1 MTPAQAAIEAPGF
14 SPGRFL
20 RTVTRLRPAQIGWRL
35 LRMAQQPF
43 APGAARRCGPGA
55 PGAFDAETLSRLRV
69 FMEDAASAGLSASRG
84 SMDALRGGH
93 PVFLNRTASVTGYS
107 WHDATLPKLWRY
119 QLHGF
124 RWLAMLALENTRFP
138 RPEDRTLAREA
149 LLDWMRNNPPGVGD
163 GWEPFPVSERILH
176 WAPALAVL
184 APEDPELR
192 ASVEHQ
198 ARWLARRFEWDLQ
211 GNHLLKN
218 ACALAVAGAVLGDA
232 ALLAR
237 GAAEAVR
244 QFDRQVLP
252 DGGHFERSPMY
263 HALALWDG
271 LVLQAVLGEQHPAGE
286 HLRPVLLRMADFLR
300 GVAHPDGDIPLFN
313 DAVLGEAFPA
323 RALADFAAHRCGGAV
338 RLREDFPDSGVYAL
352 GNSQGRMLVKASPVP
367 SDQPGHAHGDPL
379 TIELSTGTTRMLVDA
394 GCHGYAESPLRG
406 WCRSVR
412 AHNTAVVDGVE
423 PVEAWSVF
431 RVGHRH
437 GPPSAR
443 VERRADGA
451 RFTGEV
457 VLPGGAV
464 HRREILCLDSAPA
477 WRVRD
482 AAVRRDGGP
491 ASLVALLHM
500 PPETTVSV
508 REDGAVLLRRDV
520 AVLLILPESGT
531 GVSAHLPGKGD
542 TRFWYCPRFGVSDP
556 APTVE
561 VTPLGEGEGRCGVW
575 LCPPEAEDAVRAWM
589 KDNRD

>member
-1 MTPAQAAIEAPGF
+1 MKSPQTANETLPF
-14 SPGRFL
+14 SAGRFL

-35 LRMAQQPF
+35 LRTAQKPF
-43 APGAARRCGPGA
+43 APMAAPQCGPGT
-55 PGAFDAETLSRLRV
+55 PGALDADALSRLRA
-69 FMEDAASAGLSASRG
+69 FMEDAARAGLAAEG
-84 SMDALRGGH
+84 GLLDALRAGH
-93 PVFLNRTASVTGYS
+93 PVFLNRAASVAGYP

-124 RWLAMLALENTRFP
+124 RWLALLALENTHAP
-138 RPEDRTLAREA
+138 RSEDIDLARAA
-149 LLDWMRNNPPGVGD
+149 LSDWMRNNPPGGSD
-163 GWEPFPVSERILH
+163 GWEPFPVSERILN
-176 WAPALAVL
+176 WSLAGAVFGT
-184 APEDPELR
+184 EMPELR

-198 ARWLARRFEWDLQ
+198 ARWLARRLEWDLQ

-271 LVLQAVLGEQHPAGE
+271 LVLQAALGEQHPAGE

-323 RALADFAAHRCGGAV
+323 RALADFAALRCGGVAGF
-338 RLREDFPDSGVYAL
+338 REAFPDTGVFVL
-352 GNSQGRMLVKASPVP
+352 ENSAGRLLVKAGPVP
-367 SDQPGHAHGDPL
+367 SVQPGHAHGDPL

-431 RVGHRH
+431 RVGYRH

-464 HRREILCLDSAPA
+464 HRREIRCTDSVPA

-482 AAVRRDGGP
+482 AAVRRDGTP
-491 ASLVALLHM
+491 APLVALLHA
-500 PPETTVSV
+500 PPDTAVSV
-508 REDGAVLLRRDV
+508 REDGVVLLRRD
-520 AVLLILPESGT
+520 ASVLMVLPEPGT
-531 GVSAHLPGKGD
+531 VLAVHLPGEGD
-542 TRFWYCPRFGVSDP
+542 VRFWYCPRFGVADP
-556 APTVE
+556 APTLE
-561 VTPLGEGEGRCGVW
+561 ITPAGEGEGRCGVW
-575 LCPPEAEDAVRAWM
+575 LCPPEAEDAVRAWGE
-589 KDNRD
+589 KNPG